1 MITVLDIKSMS
12 PEQLKQV
19 KESAKKALDNYQ
31 KEEYDSN
38 TGIEPQLS
46 LLRYAQAGL
55 YEVKETEK

>member
-38 TGIEPQLS
+38 TGFNI
-46 LLRYAQAGL
+46 LRYAQAGL
-55 YEVKETEK
+55 YEVKGD